1 LILGSIRLPPI
12 IRILKIDPKIAGV
25 THLFIGFFMGIMDC
39 FGHAYNGHVN
49 YQLLIIMGIAAAVG
63 SYIGARLT
71 GKLSI
76 NKFILI
82 LGIGLTIVGVF
93 LIIKSMY

>member
-1 LILGSIRLPPI
+1 
-12 IRILKIDPKIAGV
+12 
-25 THLFIGFFMGIMDC
+25 MGIMDC